1 LLISGKPVDTT
12 VSREDN
18 QLIISST
25 NMKAVI
31 SGRHSDGSVAALD
44 SDGNIRL
51 KEGDQLIV
59 DASGFSPDS
68 ELQVWL
74 FSTPRKLGSATV
86 QSTGKSTSAFIV
98 PAGVETGKH
107 GVVLSGVNPLDEQA
121 IFSVGI
127 MIGKD
132 GGVSTVGKVLIAFP
146 LVTAIAIALIIPAR
160 RRRQTI
166 NPVQ

>member
-1 LLISGKPVDTT
+1 
-12 VSREDN
+12 
-18 QLIISST
+18 
-25 NMKAVI
+25 
-31 SGRHSDGSVAALD
+31 
-44 SDGNIRL
+44 
-51 KEGDQLIV
+51 
-59 DASGFSPDS
+59 
-68 ELQVWL
+68 
-74 FSTPRKLGSATV
+74 
-86 QSTGKSTSAFIV
+86 
-98 PAGVETGKH
+98 
-107 GVVLSGVNPLDEQA
+107 VNPLDEQA